1 MKRNYLKMKKNYLSD
16 SISDATQFSTTD
28 LNLITAPA
36 GSGKTHFALTKLPE
50 LLKIKHKERI
60 LYLIDTCAGRDQ
72 ICYLNKDNAVFYDT
86 LWLKE
91 REDDYNF
98 EKGFQTEP
106 EKTVV
111 MTYAFFGKLAF
122 HRPAFLQSLDLIIC
136 DELHNTFWSIP
147 LEKFKNEKTQ
157 QCALNKLEELSN
169 SESCYVVALTA
180 TPKKILANFRASIQ
194 SIPLNPEPTG
204 YFTKE
209 TVHYR
214 NLQQELSKLDH
225 NKKYL
230 VYTKHIS
237 GIQKTVSFLQSA
249 GYRAIGLW
257 SMNND
262 ASPMDDMQKGVR
274 QYIIENQRLPDD
286 IDILVFNK
294 AYETSINIYGNIEA
308 VFIQSQDE
316 DTIIQARGRYRDD
329 LNTLY
334 LYAPSDDTLIVPD
347 EYINVPLFKEDKDA
361 LALALNYRNPCGAL
375 YKWSAIKKK
384 LIEQGYTIL
393 ENPRINN
400 RRSETILPS
409 ITH

>member
-1 MKRNYLKMKKNYLSD
+1 MEKIYLSD
-16 SISDATQFSTTD
+16 SISDADSFSITE
-28 LNLITAPA
+28 LNLIVAPA
-36 GSGKTHFALTKLPE
+36 GSGKTYFALTKLPD
-50 LLKIKHKERI
+50 LLKIEHKERI

-98 EKGFQTEP
+98 EEGFQTEP
-106 EKTVV
+106 EKIVV

-136 DELHNTFWSIP
+136 DELHNTFWAIP

-169 SESCYVVALTA
+169 SKSCYVVALTA
-180 TPKKILANFRASIQ
+180 TPKKILANFRAPIHSIA
-194 SIPLNPEPTG
+194 LNPEPTG
-204 YFTKE
+204 YVTKE

-230 VYTKHIS
+230 VYINHVNE
-237 GIQKTVSFLQSA
+237 IQEIVSFLQNA

-257 SMNND
+257 SMNS
-262 ASPMDDMQKGVR
+262 AKFPMSDIQKQIR

-308 VFIQSQDE
+308 VFIKSQDE
-316 DTIIQARGRYRDD
+316 DTIIQARGRYRND
-329 LNTLY
+329 LNTRY
-334 LYAPSDDTLIVPD
+334 LYDPSDDTLIVPD
-347 EYINVPLFKEDKDA
+347 EYINVSLFTEEKEA
-361 LALALNYRNPCGAL
+361 LALALNYRNSCGAL
-375 YKWSAIKKK
+375 YKWGAIKKK
-384 LIEQGYTIL
+384 LIEQGYTIQ
-393 ENPRINN
+393 ENPRTNN
-400 RRSETILPS
+400 RRSDTILPP

>member
-1 MKRNYLKMKKNYLSD
+1 MEKIYLSD
-16 SISDATQFSTTD
+16 SISDADSFSITE
-28 LNLITAPA
+28 LNLIIAPA
-36 GSGKTHFALTKLPE
+36 GSGKTYFALTKLPD
-50 LLKIKHKERI
+50 LLKIEHKERI

-98 EKGFQTEP
+98 EEGFQTEP
-106 EKTVV
+106 EKIVV

-136 DELHNTFWSIP
+136 DELHNTFWAIP

-169 SESCYVVALTA
+169 SKSCYVVALTA
-180 TPKKILANFRASIQ
+180 TPKKILANFRAPIHSIA
-194 SIPLNPEPTG
+194 LNPEPTG
-204 YFTKE
+204 YVTKE

-230 VYTKHIS
+230 VYINHVNE
-237 GIQKTVSFLQSA
+237 IQEIVSFLQNA

-257 SMNND
+257 SMNS
-262 ASPMDDMQKGVR
+262 AKFPMSDIQKQIR

-286 IDILVFNK
+286 IYILVFNK

-308 VFIQSQDE
+308 VFIKSQDE
-316 DTIIQARGRYRDD
+316 DTIIQARGRYRND
-329 LNTLY
+329 LNTRY
-334 LYAPSDDTLIVPD
+334 LYDPSDDTLIVPD
-347 EYINVPLFKEDKDA
+347 EYINVSLFTEEKEA
-361 LALALNYRNPCGAL
+361 LALALNYRNSCGAL
-375 YKWSAIKKK
+375 YKWGAIKKK
-384 LIEQGYTIL
+384 LIEQGYTIQ
-393 ENPRINN
+393 ENPRTNN
-400 RRSETILPS
+400 RRSDTILPP